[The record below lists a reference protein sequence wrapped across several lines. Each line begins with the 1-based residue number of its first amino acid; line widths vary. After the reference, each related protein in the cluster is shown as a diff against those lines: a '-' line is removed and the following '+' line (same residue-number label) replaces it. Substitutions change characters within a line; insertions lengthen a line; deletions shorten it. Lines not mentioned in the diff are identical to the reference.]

1 MEFLWTVLTIG
12 GPIILALVIGVGIW
26 RNRQR
31 RKRLGAPPPEVQRS
45 PEGAAARHRERAD
58 PTPRR

>member
-45 PEGAAARHRERAD
+45 PEGAAAHHRERAD

>member
-12 GPIILALVIGVGIW
+12 GPIILALVIAWGVW

-31 RKRLGAPPPEVQRS
+31 RKRLGAPPLEVQRS
-45 PEGAAARHRERAD
+45 PEGAAERRGEGVGSA
-58 PTPRR
+58 PRR